1 MANNIWLVAE
11 LTIAQGKTE
20 TFKERMQTL
29 IELVHSNEPD
39 TLVFKC
45 YLNDEETKCYPFE
58 LYRDSEALQAHL
70 KNVSEIFPRL
80 MEVSQL
86 TRIEIYGDA
95 TEELKKS
102 VADLGAEVFKHWNG
116 FTRET

>member
-1 MANNIWLVAE
+1 MADNIWLVAE

-29 IELVHSNEPD
+29 IELVHSNEPE
-39 TLVFKC
+39 TLVFEL
-45 YLNDEETKCYPFE
+45 YFNDDETKCYPLE
-58 LYRDSEALQAHL
+58 LYKNSEALQFHL
-70 KNVSEIFPRL
+70 KNVSEIFPKL

-116 FTRET
+116 FTR